1 MIVLQLGAIVGAVIG
16 LFHAVY
22 IYRRRASDFPD
33 ALAARPIATRAGA
46 LYYALWTFAL
56 WVLFGSYVFVL
67 WMISVV
73 VYGVYLAVKA
83 VTPGAR
89 PAREAMRAG
98 R

>member
-1 MIVLQLGAIVGAVIG
+1 MIVLQMGAIVGAVIG

-33 ALAARPIATRAGA
+33 ALAARPVATRAGA

-67 WMISVV
+67 WVVSVV

-83 VTPGAR
+83 VTPGGQTAH
-89 PAREAMRAG
+89 EATRAG